1 MKLEVE
7 VKKCSARNKEPTLC
21 STLNTKMRA
30 VTMFQKHKE
39 CPWKKCHDV
48 SVHIYTQCSHSLW
61 KISQKIIC

>member
-7 VKKCSARNKEPTLC
+7 VKKCSARNKEPILC

-39 CPWKKCHDV
+39 CPWKK
-48 SVHIYTQCSHSLW
+48 
-61 KISQKIIC
+61 